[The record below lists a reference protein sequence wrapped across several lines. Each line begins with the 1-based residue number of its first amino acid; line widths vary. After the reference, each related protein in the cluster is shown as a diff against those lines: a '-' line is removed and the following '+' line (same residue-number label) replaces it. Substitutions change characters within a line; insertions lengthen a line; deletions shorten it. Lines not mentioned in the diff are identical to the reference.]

1 MNTFRDQD
9 VAINLKLLKQCHFYQ
24 IFDSSNRKVFGWNV
38 HQICFVMFA
47 VVVQC
52 FVCYGNAGSVFE
64 KDDVV
69 SNIDYFLIF
78 YTNIHTY
85 LSLWKF
91 IVYLYN
97 SKKIGKVFNVT
108 RINFLTSET
117 CCNYSEILHKYRYK
131 TIRFTNWYIIFSIVV
146 IIQWLIFPL
155 GINMFIISGNSN
167 VRYKNIMNL
176 RYDVSTHTY
185 NQYIIIF
192 VLMETT
198 TLSFAMYF
206 MVMTDLMLIS
216 FCSAI
221 ITQQEV
227 LIHAFKN
234 IGHEDKSQISKSK
247 TIFLNITKN
256 T

>member
-1 MNTFRDQD
+1 MIDHD
-9 VAINLKLLKQCHFYQ
+9 VAINLKLLKQWHFYQ
-24 IFDSSNRKVFGWNV
+24 IFDSSNRKVFGLNV

-47 VVVQC
+47 VVDQC

-69 SNIDYFLIF
+69 TNIDYFLIF

-97 SKKIGKVFNVT
+97 AKKILKVLNVT
-108 RINFLTSET
+108 QVNFLTSET
-117 CCNYSEILHKYRYK
+117 CCNYGEIPHKYRDK

-146 IIQWLIFPL
+146 IIQWLIYPL
-155 GINMFIISGNSN
+155 RINKFIISGNSN

-176 RYDVSTHTY
+176 RYDVSTQTY

-198 TLSFAMYF
+198 TLLFAMYF
-206 MVMTDLMLIS
+206 MVMTDLILIS

-221 ITQQEV
+221 ITQQKYS
-227 LIHAFKN
+227 FMR
-234 IGHEDKSQISKSK
+234 SK
-247 TIFLNITKN
+247 TSGTKTN
-256 T
+256 LK

>member
-1 MNTFRDQD
+1 MNTFKDQD

-52 FVCYGNAGSVFE
+52 IVCYGNAGSVFE

-69 SNIDYFLIF
+69 TNIDYFLIF

-97 SKKIGKVFNVT
+97 AKKIGKVFNVT

-146 IIQWLIFPL
+146 ILQWLIFPL

-198 TLSFAMYF
+198 ALSFAMYF
-206 MVMTDLMLIS
+206 MVMTDLILIS

-221 ITQQEV
+221 NTQQEV

-234 IGHEDKSQISKSK
+234 IGHEDKSQISKR
-247 TIFLNITKN
+247 
-256 T
+256 